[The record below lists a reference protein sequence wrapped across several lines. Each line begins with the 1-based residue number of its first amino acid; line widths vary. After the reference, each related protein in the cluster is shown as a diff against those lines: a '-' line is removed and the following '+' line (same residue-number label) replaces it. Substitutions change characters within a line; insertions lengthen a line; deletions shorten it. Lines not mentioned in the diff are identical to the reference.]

1 MYSKT
6 LKKLSIMLLATILL
20 MAVPQSL
27 SINFQEVSTYEEKS
41 LILDVFTQKTP
52 FNGRGLNQSSD
63 PFAPYE
69 VVKLY
74 GNLTCN
80 GHPLVKVPITFNIA
94 GPPNELYNYTF
105 EVTRETNESGI
116 ASLDFSFPQPNDTE
130 IIGIWTVKALVEY
143 KGRSACDILTF
154 RVDWIIRIL
163 SVKPVNSTGD
173 YQRVFGIGGEM
184 GIEVTLRNIARNFK
198 NTTLFVGF
206 HDELNVYFGNETENF
221 GIEPNNRTVKIYFK
235 LPIPKWAVLGS
246 AVLYACALTPNK
258 TAYCP
263 QMSSAFYISQFKP
276 PLTINI
282 HDLSIV
288 NLELT
293 RDRVAKDEKV
303 KISVTIRNEGTET
316 ENATVNLY
324 CNLTLIGKLE
334 VNNLKPYT
342 VRKLSL
348 ELDTADLDPGK
359 YTILAEIPP
368 LPVEAETEDNLM
380 TKEFTIY
387 IPYHDLAIINVS
399 SPVSEA
405 LIGDII
411 PIEVALKNNGTEV
424 ESFPVELYANSIQIG
439 KINISNLMPTKTL
452 KKTFNWNTEGFD
464 EGRYVIKALIP
475 PIPEEE
481 NVKNNYFIDGIV
493 HLRFPAQPFHD
504 VAIESVSVDKPEAT
518 IGGIITITVHVK
530 NLGNFT
536 EKFRVEAYANQTSIG
551 NQTLKNV
558 TPLKEEIINFTWN
571 TTNFKEGKY
580 YIKVV
585 IPPLPAEK
593 NTENNVYEYRE
604 ITLLPPTP
612 SAWNLFIILLIII
625 LLLLLLLTIFALRK
639 KKRKA
644 KRGHLAALIKL
655 SLMRPVGFESG
666 ITAVGDIPAS
676 PHFYF

>member
-1 MYSKT
+1 
-6 LKKLSIMLLATILL
+6 MLLATILL

-27 SINFQEVSTYEEKS
+27 SIDFQEVSTYEEKS

-74 GNLTCN
+74 GNLTYN
-80 GHPLVKVPITFNIA
+80 GHPLAKVPVTFNIT
-94 GPPNELYNYTF
+94 GPPNKLYNYTF

-116 ASLDFSFPQPNDTE
+116 ASLDFSFPQPNDTK

-154 RVDWIIRIL
+154 RVDWIIKIL

-184 GIEVTLRNIARNFK
+184 GVEVTLRNIARTFQ
-198 NTTLFVGF
+198 NTTLFIGF

-221 GIEPNNRTVKIYFK
+221 NIEPNNRTVRIYFR
-235 LPIPKWAVLGS
+235 LSIPKWTVPGKAK
-246 AVLYACALTPNK
+246 LYACALTPRE

-263 QMSSAFYISQFKP
+263 QASSNFDIGLFEP

-282 HDLSIV
+282 HDVSII
-288 NLELT
+288 NLELSKKS
-293 RDRVAKDEKV
+293 VKKSEK
-303 KISVTIRNEGTET
+303 IDITVTVRNEGTET
-316 ENATVNLY
+316 ENVTLILY
-324 CNLTLIGKLE
+324 CNLTAINKLE
-334 VNNLKPYT
+334 INNLKPYT
-342 VRKLSL
+342 TRKAKF
-348 ELDTADLDPGK
+348 ELDTADLDVGK
-359 YTILAEIPP
+359 YRILAKIVP
-368 LPVEAETEDNLM
+368 LQCEVETEDNFM
-380 TKEFTIY
+380 AQEFTVY
-387 IPYHDLAIINVS
+387 IPYHDPAIINVS
-399 SPVSEA
+399 SLISEA
-405 LIGDII
+405 TIGDII
-411 PIEVALKNNGTEV
+411 PIEVTVKNNGTEV
-424 ESFPVELYANSIQIG
+424 ESFPVELYANSVQIG
-439 KINISNLMPTKTL
+439 NINISNLMPTKTL

-464 EGRYVIKALIP
+464 EGKYVIKALIP
-475 PIPEEE
+475 PVLGEE

-518 IGGIITITVHVK
+518 IGETITITVHVK

-571 TTNFKEGKY
+571 TTDFKEGKY
-580 YIKVV
+580 YIKVI

-612 SAWNLFIILLIII
+612 GAWNLFIILLIII
-625 LLLLLLLTIFALRK
+625 LLLLLLLTILALRR

-644 KRGHLAALIKL
+644 KRGRLAALIKL
-655 SLMRPVGFESG
+655 SLMRPPGFEPGSSAREAG
-666 ITAVGDIPAS
+666 VLPG
-676 PHFYF
+676 